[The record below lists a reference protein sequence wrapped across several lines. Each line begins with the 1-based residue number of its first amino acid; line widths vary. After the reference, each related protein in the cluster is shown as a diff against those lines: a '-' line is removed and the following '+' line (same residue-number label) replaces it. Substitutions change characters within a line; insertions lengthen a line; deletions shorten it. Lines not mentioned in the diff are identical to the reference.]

1 MIHENTFGELMESNR
16 KVKNVKRTKLCR
28 GLCSIM
34 ALSRYEND
42 ERMPEKIMADALV
55 ERLGIEPYQFEFVLS
70 DEFAREDENFMTA
83 SKLVNM
89 SHGGELTEERILL
102 WEDTADKRLYGE

>member
-1 MIHENTFGELMESNR
+1 
-16 KVKNVKRTKLCR
+16 
-28 GLCSIM
+28 
-34 ALSRYEND
+34 
-42 ERMPEKIMADALV
+42 MPEKIMADALV

-83 SKLVNM
+83 LKLVNM